1 MAVGDDCRDD
11 RGAPALDEHVAPSI
25 VDDAERRHDRPEVK
39 DEETLEPHD
48 RGRSDGNDRYS
59 TERWLYC
66 SPAFPIADRFSSCIM
81 HSNRSYDTV
90 I

>member
-25 VDDAERRHDRPEVK
+25 VDDAERRHDRPEEK

-59 TERWLYC
+59 TERWLSLLARIPDC
-66 SPAFPIADRFSSCIM
+66 R
-81 HSNRSYDTV
+81 
-90 I
+90 